1 MRAAALLLAMLLA
14 GAATPAAADAAAP
27 AAAPRVELMPL
38 SEVRPGMV
46 GVVRT
51 VFQGGR
57 LEEFQAEIIGVM
69 DDYLGPGQDLI
80 LARLK
85 GEKVEF
91 TGVAAGMSGSPL
103 YIDGRLVGALAY
115 RLGAFL
121 KEPIAGITPIQY
133 MLDVGTADARA
144 SRPSPLPSR
153 VSSGPAEFEPIDT
166 PLVAAGIPAWL
177 LQELAPDLD
186 RIGLGGAVAGGA
198 ASSSTGV
205 EAGGTLLPGEPVAA
219 QLVRGDI
226 SYAATGTVTHVDG
239 DRVYAFGHPSFIH
252 GAADFPMARAEIYLT
267 LPSMQASTK
276 LSRVGKTVGTFR
288 QSRLPGIAGVLGE
301 GPRMIPVS
309 LEVTA
314 AGGSARTFHYE
325 VVDYREFTPTLLGL
339 VTAASLVN
347 TPWSSDEMTVALA
360 GRISMK
366 GHDDV
371 QVNDLY
377 TGFSA
382 AQSAALSLARDVQG
396 LFAAVYQN
404 RFEEPQVES
413 VELKL
418 SSVEQGNLG
427 IVEAVY
433 PTRTEVEPGE
443 TVEFRVLIRPYRGS
457 PYTRRLS
464 YRVPEGTPAGNL
476 AAYIGGAGLL
486 SSVERNVLSRQVT
499 QADGLG
505 QLISVINRLRTN
517 NNLYMKITRRHA
529 GAVVQNEIL
538 QGLPPSVYATLGGNR
553 GAGEVTPLTETT
565 MHEEAVPLEHIV
577 VGGLAVPLRV
587 R

>member
-1 MRAAALLLAMLLA
+1 VSLTWPYTPDELFAVWTRDLGLNRPAALPLSGSHASTPGAMLRPIAVPLTASGFDPALLAALSPAFTAA
-14 GAATPAAADAAAP
+14 GLVPVTGQAPPVAVAETKRTVAPGDA
-27 AAAPRVELMPL
+27 
-38 SEVRPGMV
+38 V
-46 GVVRT
+46 GVSLLSGD
-51 VFQGGR
+51 F
-57 LEEFQAEIIGVM
+57 E
-69 DDYLGPGQDLI
+69 LG
-80 LARLK
+80 
-85 GEKVEF
+85 
-91 TGVAAGMSGSPL
+91 
-103 YIDGRLVGALAY
+103 
-115 RLGAFL
+115 
-121 KEPIAGITPIQY
+121 
-133 MLDVGTADARA
+133 
-144 SRPSPLPSR
+144 
-153 VSSGPAEFEPIDT
+153 
-166 PLVAAGIPAWL
+166 
-177 LQELAPDLD
+177 
-186 RIGLGGAVAGGA
+186 
-198 ASSSTGV
+198 
-205 EAGGTLLPGEPVAA
+205 
-219 QLVRGDI
+219 
-226 SYAATGTVTHVDG
+226 ATGTVTHVDG
-239 DRVYAFGHPSFIH
+239 DRVYAFGHPGFIN

-276 LSRVGKTVGTFR
+276 LSRVGQTVGTFR

-325 VVDYREFTPTLLGL
+325 VVDYREFTPTLIGL

-347 TPWSSDEMTVALA
+347 TPWSSDEQTVALS
-360 GRISMK
+360 GRIAMK
-366 GHDDV
+366 GHEDV

-396 LFAAVYQN
+396 LFGAVYQN

-413 VELKL
+413 VSLKL

-433 PTRTEVEPGE
+433 PTRNEVEPGE

-464 YRVPEGTPAGNL
+464 YRVPEGTPPGIL

-486 SSVERNVLSRQVT
+486 SSAERNVLSRQVT

-517 NNLYMKITRRHA
+517 DNLYMKITRRHA

-553 GAGEVTPLTETT
+553 GAGEVTPLAETT
-565 MHEEAVPLEHIV
+565 IHEEAVPLEHIV
-577 VGGLAVPLRV
+577 VGGLVVPLRV